1 MVLLTFLSLFFSAVS
16 SLPALAAWRFS
27 CLAVNLRLKR
37 DFSRPDIVVEGNEDG
52 YGGGTF
58 LRVWILRLEGPLV

>member
-1 MVLLTFLSLFFSAVS
+1 
-16 SLPALAAWRFS
+16 
-27 CLAVNLRLKR
+27 LAVNLRLKR